1 MFKNRSVGWKLGA
14 SFSLLTLLLV
24 GIVAISI
31 FNLQKLG
38 SQTEALVQNSVKGTL
53 YLSDARLA
61 LSEYTRTMYEH
72 ISSPQ
77 KETKLE
83 LEKEMSS
90 FMGTVEKS
98 LGDYLENN
106 TVQRDAARV
115 QAAQSQIAKLVNAAG
130 DIIELSRANKT
141 AEAAQQ
147 FGEKV
152 DPLYDQVVTVVQGIF
167 TVQKQTTD
175 ATVVEEQALFS
186 FSLSTLLGVGGASIL
201 LAVVL
206 SLLLVRMIR
215 KPLNLALGL
224 AGAIIRGDLTAK
236 VDAKALE
243 GMDEFGKLMRAL
255 NHMQE
260 DLSHSI
266 QQIDTSSN
274 ELSLLGTNL
283 GRAIADAGD
292 AVGSIGET
300 VEEVNAKVQNQ
311 VASVTQTS
319 ATITQIVK
327 SIEGLRTDI
336 ENQAS
341 AVTESS
347 ASIEEMMSNIQ
358 SVTRNVEQMGEEFAK
373 LVSASDDGKAKLT
386 TVADKVRIVS
396 EQSRKL
402 LAANSVIKGIAA
414 QTNLLAMN
422 AAIEAAHAG
431 EAGRGF
437 AVVADEI
444 RKLAEL
450 SGSQSGEI
458 SKDIASILREIE
470 TVVSAAG
477 ASQQAFGSI
486 TDEIALLNRFEQ
498 EVLQAMQEQSEGS
511 RQILEALAE
520 INGITTHVK
529 DSAGEITEGSKL
541 IRTEMQNLAAV
552 SEELSGSMHRIDDG
566 AKQIRSSAVMLE
578 EAGQRNSDQ
587 VAALAGVV
595 EKFRV

>member
-1 MFKNRSVGWKLGA
+1 VFKNLSVGWKLGS
-14 SFSLLTLLLV
+14 SFFVLTALM
-24 GIVAISI
+24 VAIVGLSI
-31 FNLQKLG
+31 FNLQKLA
-38 SQTEALVQNSVKGTL
+38 SQTEAIVQNSVKGTL

-72 ISSPQ
+72 ISSADKQ
-77 KETKLE
+77 EKLD
-83 LEKEMSS
+83 LEKEMSE
-90 FMGTVEKS
+90 FMATVEKS
-98 LGDYLENN
+98 LGDYLQNN

-115 QAAQSQIAKLVNAAG
+115 QAAESQISKLVSATG

-141 AEAAQQ
+141 AEASKQ

-152 DPLYDQVVTVVQGIF
+152 DPLYDQVVTVIQGIF
-167 TVQKQTTD
+167 TMQKQNTD
-175 ATVVEEQALFS
+175 STVVEEQALFT
-186 FSLSTLLGVGGASIL
+186 FSLTVLLGVGGASIL
-201 LAVVL
+201 LAILL

-224 AGAIIRGDLTAK
+224 ASAIIRGDLTAR
-236 VDAKALE
+236 VDPKALE
-243 GMDEFGKLMRAL
+243 KMDEFGKLMRAL

-274 ELSLLGTNL
+274 ELSELGTNL

-336 ENQAS
+336 ENQAA

-347 ASIEEMMSNIQ
+347 ASIEQMLSNIQ

-373 LVSASDDGKAKLT
+373 LVTASDDGKSKLL
-386 TVADKVRIVS
+386 TVADKVRVVS

-402 LAANSVIKGIAA
+402 LAANTVIKSIAA

-450 SGSQSGEI
+450 SGHQSGEI
-458 SKDIASILREIE
+458 SKDIASILKEIE
-470 TVVSAAG
+470 MVVTAAG
-477 ASQQAFGSI
+477 ASQQAFGTI
-486 TDEIALLNRFEQ
+486 TEEITLLNRFEQ

-529 DSAGEITEGSKL
+529 DSAGEITDGSRL

-566 AKQIRSSAVMLE
+566 ARQIRSSAVMLE

-595 EKFRV
+595 EKFKV

>member
-1 MFKNRSVGWKLGA
+1 MFKKLSVGWKLGA
-14 SFSLLTLLLV
+14 SFFLLTALMV
-24 GIVAISI
+24 VIAGISI

-38 SQTEALVQNSVKGTL
+38 AQTEELVQNAVKGTL

-72 ISSPQ
+72 ISTPE
-77 KETKLE
+77 KEKKLG
-83 LEKEMSS
+83 LEKEMSAL
-90 FMGTVEKS
+90 MATVEKA
-98 LGDYLENN
+98 LGDYLNNN
-106 TVQRDAARV
+106 TVQRDSARV
-115 QAAQSQIAKLVNAAG
+115 QAAEAQISKLVSATG
-130 DIIELSRANKT
+130 DLIELSRAQKT
-141 AEAAQQ
+141 AEAAKM
-147 FGEKV
+147 FEDNV
-152 DPLYDQVVTVVQGIF
+152 DPLYDQVVSVVQEIF

-175 ATVVEEQALFS
+175 ATVTDEQALFAFS
-186 FSLSTLLGVGGASIL
+186 FSVLAGVGGASIL
-201 LAVVL
+201 LAIIL

-215 KPLNLALGL
+215 KPLNQALGL

-236 VDAKALE
+236 VDAKTLE
-243 GMDEFGKLMRAL
+243 SMDEFGKLMRAL

-266 QQIDTSSN
+266 QQIDNSSN
-274 ELSLLGTNL
+274 ALSELGSNL

-292 AVGSIGET
+292 AVGSIGEN
-300 VEEVNAKVQNQ
+300 VEDVNARVQNQ

-327 SIEGLRTDI
+327 SIEGLRGDI
-336 ENQAS
+336 ENQAA

-347 ASIEEMMSNIQ
+347 ASIEEMLSNIQ

-373 LVSASDDGKAKLT
+373 LVTASDDGKAKLN
-386 TVADKVRIVS
+386 TVNDKVRIVS

-402 LAANSVIKGIAA
+402 LAANAVIKGIAA

-450 SGSQSGEI
+450 SGKQSGEI
-458 SKDIASILREIE
+458 SKDIASILREID

-477 ASQQAFGSI
+477 DSEQAFGSI
-486 TDEIALLNRFEQ
+486 TQEIALLNRFEQ

-529 DSAGEITEGSKL
+529 DSASEITDGSRL
-541 IRTEMQNLAAV
+541 IRTEMQNLASV
-552 SEELSGSMHRIDDG
+552 SEELSGSMHRIEDG

-578 EAGQRNSDQ
+578 DAGQKNADQ
-587 VAALAGVV
+587 IAALAGVV

>member
-1 MFKNRSVGWKLGA
+1 VFKNLSVGWKLGA
-14 SFSLLTLLLV
+14 SFFLLTALMV
-24 GIVAISI
+24 VIAGISI

-38 SQTEALVQNSVKGTL
+38 SQTQAIVQNSVKGML
-53 YLSDARLA
+53 FLSDARLA
-61 LSEYTRTMYEH
+61 LSEYTRTMYAH
-72 ISSPQ
+72 ISATE
-77 KETKLE
+77 KERKLD
-83 LEKEMSS
+83 LEKEMSGYMAS
-90 FMGTVEKS
+90 VEKA

-106 TVQRDAARV
+106 TVQRDSARI
-115 QAAQSQIAKLVNAAG
+115 QAAEAQISKLVGATG
-130 DIIELSRANKT
+130 DVIELSRAQKT
-141 AEAAQQ
+141 AEAAKE
-147 FGEKV
+147 FNDNV
-152 DPLYDQVVTVVQGIF
+152 DPLYEQVVTVVQGIF
-167 TVQKQTTD
+167 TLQKQATDTTVAD
-175 ATVVEEQALFS
+175 EQSLFAFS
-186 FSLSTLLGVGGASIL
+186 FTIMASVGGASIL
-201 LAVVL
+201 LAILL
-206 SLLLVRMIR
+206 SLVLVRMIR
-215 KPLNLALGL
+215 RPLNLALGL

-236 VDAKALE
+236 VDSKALE
-243 GMDEFGKLMRAL
+243 SMDEFGKLMRAL

-274 ELSLLGTNL
+274 ALSELGGNL
-283 GRAIADAGD
+283 GRAISDAGD
-292 AVGSIGET
+292 AVGSIGNT

-319 ATITQIVK
+319 ATISQIVK
-327 SIEGLRTDI
+327 SIEGLQDDI
-336 ENQAS
+336 ENQAA
-341 AVTESS
+341 AVTQSS
-347 ASIEEMMSNIQ
+347 ASIEEMLSNIQ

-373 LVSASDDGKAKLT
+373 LVMASDDGKSKLN
-386 TVADKVRIVS
+386 TVNEKVRIVS

-450 SGSQSGEI
+450 SGKQSGEI
-458 SKDIASILREIE
+458 SKDIASILREID

-477 ASQQAFGSI
+477 DSELAFGSI
-486 TDEIALLNRFEQ
+486 TQEITLLNRFEQ

-529 DSAGEITEGSKL
+529 DSAGEITDGSRL
-541 IRTEMQNLAAV
+541 IRTEMQNLAVV

-566 AKQIRSSAVMLE
+566 AKQIRSSADILE
-578 EAGQRNSDQ
+578 EAGQKNADQ
-587 VAALAGVV
+587 IAALAGVV